1 LIEILVA
8 FTVLALVAVPA
19 MQVASGHLRA
29 LRISEQ
35 YARATSLARSKL
47 DELVALSKLGAE
59 RPVLEG
65 VTGSGGAEFDWTI
78 EVVPY
83 VDESLPDD
91 DARRLGLALATVSVG
106 WVDAR
111 RERLVK
117 LQTLLLE
124 PPS

>member
-65 VTGSGGAEFDWTI
+65 VTGRTTMPGVSGWRSRPSRSDGSTQGA
-78 EVVPY
+78 
-83 VDESLPDD
+83 S
-91 DARRLGLALATVSVG
+91 G
-106 WVDAR
+106 W
-111 RERLVK
+111 
-117 LQTLLLE
+117 
-124 PPS
+124 